1 MAGRADGLSRSKM
14 THLRH
19 WPPAKSSHVLNSRLP
34 LPACI
39 FYPLHVAS
47 ADPWG
52 RAMRRRDFI
61 TLLGGAVVLP
71 RSGVAQQS
79 SIPIIGFLTAR
90 SRDESTEN
98 VADFREGLRE
108 AGYRDGETVSIE
120 FHWAA
125 GEYDRLP
132 ALATDLVHRGV
143 SVIVTSGGNLSAKA
157 AKAATTTIP
166 IVSLLT
172 DDPVQDGLVSS
183 LNQPGGNLTGV
194 NFLTTSLEPI
204 RLEFLHE
211 LVPNAPNIAM
221 LVNPKS
227 TLQAEIELRDVP
239 AAARAIGLQV
249 TAFRASNET
258 TIDAAFMMIAE
269 QGIKAL
275 LVASDTFFFGRRN
288 QIVALAARYAIPAM
302 YQLREF
308 VKSGWPDELWYQSCR
323 RISPTRCVHRRDT

>member
-1 MAGRADGLSRSKM
+1 
-14 THLRH
+14 
-19 WPPAKSSHVLNSRLP
+19 
-34 LPACI
+34 
-39 FYPLHVAS
+39 
-47 ADPWG
+47 
-52 RAMRRRDFI
+52 MRRREFI
-61 TLLGGAVVLP
+61 TLLGGAVVWP

-90 SRDESTEN
+90 SRNETTDN
-98 VADFREGLRE
+98 VADFGEGLRE

-143 SVIVTSGGNLSAKA
+143 SVIVTSGGNLSAQA

-166 IVSLLT
+166 IVSLVT

-183 LNQPGGNLTGV
+183 LNRPGGNLTGV

-221 LVNPKS
+221 LVNPKN
-227 TLQAEIELRDVP
+227 TVQAEIELRDVP

-249 TAFRASNET
+249 AAFRVSDER
-258 TIDAAFMMIAE
+258 TIDAAFVMIAE

-288 QIVALAARYAIPAM
+288 QIVALAARYAVSAA

-308 VKSGWPDELWYQSCR
+308 VKAGGLMSYGTSLADAYRQLGMYTGKILRGAKPSDLPVQQSTKVELVINLKTAKALGLNIPLPLLGRADEV
-323 RISPTRCVHRRDT
+323 IE